1 VCCFF
6 KGSSTS
12 THDDSFLKKKKR
24 VTYLGHMLVA
34 NVAYKSMCPKT
45 QDAVDSLIDLQSKFN
60 PSNPDFV
67 QAACWADDIK
77 GT

>member
-1 VCCFF
+1 
-6 KGSSTS
+6 
-12 THDDSFLKKKKR
+12 
-24 VTYLGHMLVA
+24 MLVA